1 MEYTAVRVGRGL
13 AALAHGAAR
22 ALLTLLAVVL
32 RPAMRAA
39 DSFKAALT
47 HPRQL
52 AGYAVPLLAAG
63 VLAWFVRTALARPF
77 VLRVEVGGQVVGY
90 VTDEQAFDAAR
101 ADVQARL
108 TGVAGWNVQ
117 PAYTLVMAD
126 ADTRPMTERETA
138 DAILRAAG
146 GEITEGT
153 AVYLDG
159 ALRFVTDEGDHL
171 RQFLYAVRAPW
182 QTDGVQTDFVHALRL
197 VDGIYPAAAIT
208 PYRDLT
214 AALRADDL
222 LQVKAVRYETVTR
235 ELPFET
241 QTIED
246 AGLDFG
252 KTETVQAG
260 QNGSELVTSEITTV
274 AGEVVST
281 RVVDVQLVQASVPE
295 VIHRGTRLKS
305 GMIGRLGTGSFLW
318 PVPGYS
324 GISQIG
330 RAHV

>member
-1 MEYTAVRVGRGL
+1 MTFGDLLYFIGFQVEYTLVRIGRGVRA
-13 AALAHGAAR
+13 AALCAAR
-22 ALLTLLAVVL
+22 TLLTLLAVVL
-32 RPAMRAA
+32 RPAVRAA

-108 TGVAGWNVQ
+108 TGVADWNVQ

-197 VDGIYPAAAIT
+197 VDGIYPAAGGRPFAGQG
-208 PYRDLT
+208 R
-214 AALRADDL
+214 
-222 LQVKAVRYETVTR
+222 AVRDR
-235 ELPFET
+235 
-241 QTIED
+241 D
-246 AGLDFG
+246 
-252 KTETVQAG
+252 
-260 QNGSELVTSEITTV
+260 
-274 AGEVVST
+274 
-281 RVVDVQLVQASVPE
+281 
-295 VIHRGTRLKS
+295 
-305 GMIGRLGTGSFLW
+305 
-318 PVPGYS
+318 PG
-324 GISQIG
+324 
-330 RAHV
+330 AAV

>member
-1 MEYTAVRVGRGL
+1 MTFGDFLYYTGFHVEYTAVRVGRGL

-32 RPAMRAA
+32 RPAVRAA

-77 VLRVEVGGQVVGY
+77 VLRVEVGGQGVGY

-171 RQFLYAVRAPW
+171 RQFLYAVRAPCGW
-182 QTDGVQTDFVHALRL
+182 W
-197 VDGIYPAAAIT
+197 
-208 PYRDLT
+208 T
-214 AALRADDL
+214 AS
-222 LQVKAVRYETVTR
+222 T
-235 ELPFET
+235 LPRP
-241 QTIED
+241 
-246 AGLDFG
+246 
-252 KTETVQAG
+252 
-260 QNGSELVTSEITTV
+260 S
-274 AGEVVST
+274 
-281 RVVDVQLVQASVPE
+281 
-295 VIHRGTRLKS
+295 HRTA
-305 GMIGRLGTGSFLW
+305 T
-318 PVPGYS
+318 
-324 GISQIG
+324 
-330 RAHV
+330 

>member
-1 MEYTAVRVGRGL
+1 MTFGDLLYFIGFQVEYTLVRIGRGVRA
-13 AALAHGAAR
+13 AALCAAR

-32 RPAMRAA
+32 RPAVRAA

-108 TGVAGWNVQ
+108 TGVADWDVQ

-159 ALRFVTDEGDHL
+159 VLRFVTDEGDHL

-222 LQVKAVRYETVTR
+222 LQVKTVRYETVTR

-281 RVVDVQLVQASVPE
+281 RVVDVQLVQASVPD
-295 VIHRGTRLKS
+295 RL
-305 GMIGRLGTGSFLW
+305 IT
-318 PVPGYS
+318 
-324 GISQIG
+324 
-330 RAHV
+330 